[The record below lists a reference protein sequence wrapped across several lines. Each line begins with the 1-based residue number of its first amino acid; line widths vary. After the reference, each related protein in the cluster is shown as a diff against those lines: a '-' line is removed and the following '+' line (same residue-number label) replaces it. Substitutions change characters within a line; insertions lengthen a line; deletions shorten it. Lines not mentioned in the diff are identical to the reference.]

1 MMLGLQTGV
10 VRLVPHSEEWGGLFK
25 EEAARIATCL
35 QGKVFD
41 IEHVG
46 STAVPGIPA
55 KPIIDIAVG
64 IPDFAVIMN
73 LVRLLEQIGY
83 EYRGDRFGDGNH
95 IFAKGPA
102 SSRTH
107 HLHVVALGG
116 PKWRNYAL
124 FRDYLRS
131 HEGTRGEYAALKR
144 RLAEQ
149 YPFDRDSYTQGKHE
163 FIRRTIEI
171 ARDELLGR

>member
-1 MMLGLQTGV
+1 MTLGLQRGV
-10 VRLVPHSEEWGGLFK
+10 VSLVPHSEEWGGLFK

-64 IPDFAVIMN
+64 IPDLAAIGMF
-73 LVRLLEQIGY
+73 VRLLEQIGY
-83 EYRGDRFGDGNH
+83 EYRGDRFVDGNH
-95 IFAKGPA
+95 IFVKGPE
-102 SSRTH
+102 SNRTH

-116 PKWRNYAL
+116 AKWRDYVL

-131 HEGTRGEYAALKR
+131 HAGARSEYAVLKR
-144 RLAEQ
+144 RLAEE
-149 YPFDRDSYTQGKHE
+149 YPFDRESYTQGKHE
-163 FIRRTIEI
+163 YIRRTIEI